1 MPSRSQLDPTSGTT
15 KEREME
21 YAGILELIAE
31 LAVAV
36 LGFSGVVA
44 VLGRRSAGEWTQ
56 LDRIRFFSMVRLTV
70 GVLVLAVLPFP
81 FHFAGYTGDQTWGW
95 LSAIGAA
102 IMGLNL
108 VATFLDGGFSEGTF
122 TAQGTSRLAVA
133 YSFTSAAIS
142 LALFTMNA
150 AGIGLERSFTPYLV
164 AILLTFGTPI
174 VLFMRLLYSA
184 IGSGRAA

>member
-1 MPSRSQLDPTSGTT
+1 
-15 KEREME
+15 ME
-21 YAGILELIAE
+21 YAGVLELIAE

-44 VLGRRSAGEWTQ
+44 VLGRRSEGEWTQ

-81 FHFAGYTGDQTWGW
+81 FLFAGFTGEQTWGW
-95 LSAIGAA
+95 SSAIGAA
-102 IMGLNL
+102 FMGLYL
-108 VATFLDGGFSEGTF
+108 VATFPDGVLSKGFL

-133 YSFTSAAIS
+133 YSLTSAVIS

-164 AILLTFGTPI
+164 ATLLTFGTPI
-174 VLFMRLLYSA
+174 VLFIRLLHSA